1 MDCINLS
8 TLSPWMWCGLQAKGL
23 FLRATGMSRAIDTS
37 LLLWWHLGRDT
48 VGVFVRTVA
57 NPE

>member
-1 MDCINLS
+1 
-8 TLSPWMWCGLQAKGL
+8 MWCGLQAKGL

-37 LLLWWHLGRDT
+37 LLLWLHLGRDT